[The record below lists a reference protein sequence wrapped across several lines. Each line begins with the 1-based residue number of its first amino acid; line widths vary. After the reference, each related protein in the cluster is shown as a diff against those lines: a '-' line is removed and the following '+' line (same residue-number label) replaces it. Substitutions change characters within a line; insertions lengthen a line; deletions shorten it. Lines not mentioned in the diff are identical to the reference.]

1 MTKNLKD
8 FIFYAKD
15 KGIKRVYI
23 TTNGALASF
32 DKAKECIDAGLD
44 SMKFSINAGTR
55 ESYKII
61 HGHDD
66 FDKVFKNLDDIFN
79 YKIKDNLKIQLL
91 SSFVYTNLTYQE
103 IDKFKKTFSKYFEEM
118 VFFPAGGQGGRTTEV
133 SKKITNKIENVNK
146 SIEYKPC
153 EMLWNRLH
161 LTADGYLTAC
171 CVDYENDLVYKKFD
185 DTNLKDQFNSKKIV
199 NLRKKHLDN
208 DLEGT
213 ICKDCIYSTSTSY
226 DRLDNFPYK
235 KNKEN
240 IKKKIDLEARIKKI

>member
-1 MTKNLKD
+1 MSRAISHIDFSTYQNFIISCVKEGVDEVGLYSTGDPFMTKNLKD

-103 IDKFKKTFSKYFEEM
+103 IDKFKKLF
-118 VFFPAGGQGGRTTEV
+118 
-133 SKKITNKIENVNK
+133 
-146 SIEYKPC
+146 
-153 EMLWNRLH
+153 
-161 LTADGYLTAC
+161 
-171 CVDYENDLVYKKFD
+171 
-185 DTNLKDQFNSKKIV
+185 
-199 NLRKKHLDN
+199 
-208 DLEGT
+208 
-213 ICKDCIYSTSTSY
+213 
-226 DRLDNFPYK
+226 
-235 KNKEN
+235 
-240 IKKKIDLEARIKKI
+240 